1 MTIKQKIIKLIYP
14 LITKAGALAGKGT
27 KILKSTTMAAS
38 SFYELKVTLNNGQ
51 LLDISTL
58 KGKKVLI
65 VNTAS
70 ECGYTPQYEALQ
82 RLHETYAD
90 EVQIIGVPS
99 NEFGQQEKGSDEAI
113 AEFCKVNFGVTF
125 PLAKKS
131 NVLKTEGQHELY
143 RWLTEDT
150 KNGWNNAAPTW
161 NFCKY
166 LVDETGNLTHFF
178 EAGIDPMGT
187 ELKEAL
193 GVKR

>member
-14 LITKAGALAGKGT
+14 LLTKAGALAGKGT
-27 KILKSTTMAAS
+27 NILKSNTMAAS
-38 SFYELKVTLNNGQ
+38 SFYDLELTLNNGQ
-51 LLDISTL
+51 LLDLSTL
-58 KGKKVLI
+58 KGKKILI

-70 ECGYTPQYEALQ
+70 ECGYTPQYDALQ
-82 RLHETYAD
+82 KLHETHTD
-90 EVQIIGVPS
+90 NVQIIGVPS

-113 AEFCKVNFGVTF
+113 AEFCRVNFGVTF

-131 NVLKTEGQHELY
+131 TVLKTEGQHELY

-166 LVDETGNLTHFF
+166 LVDEEGNLTHFF
-178 EAGIDPMGT
+178 EAGIDPMGK
-187 ELKEAL
+187 EVKEAL
-193 GVKR
+193 GVEK